1 MQQSFIVFCSILFL
15 LIIFFI
21 YTYRLGEENKQ
32 NEILANRKKNKYKRI
47 DDIEEVKERIKEGKL

>member
-1 MQQSFIVFCSILFL
+1 MILESKIIIVLIVL